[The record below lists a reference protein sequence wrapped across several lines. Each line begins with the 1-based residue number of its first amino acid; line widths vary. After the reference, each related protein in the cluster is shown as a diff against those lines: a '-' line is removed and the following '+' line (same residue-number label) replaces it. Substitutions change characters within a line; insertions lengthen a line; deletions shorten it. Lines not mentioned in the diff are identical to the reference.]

1 MIAHNP
7 GPERIIIPHCPS
19 GAAVRLVQTQDSFS
33 EGVFIAKEIARMAG
47 GVDMLEAQ
55 ALDHEG
61 PVRAFS
67 DMAVL
72 CRTHRQLELV
82 EKCLAHDD
90 IPCVVSGREDFLE
103 DPTVRGMLAFF
114 RSLMVPSDRAALE
127 SALRLV
133 WDWPCRPAGTGPG
146 TLPWVGTV
154 SFGSSAPR
162 SGWLWRALRL
172 AGPSGGVASLCGA

>member
-103 DPTVRGMLAFF
+103 DPTVRGMLALF
-114 RSLMVPSDRAALE
+114 AAPLWFPRIGRRWSQL
-127 SALRLV
+127 SALCGTALLTC
-133 WDWPCRPAGTGPG
+133 WNRPRNSAMGWTGSLIFCAPLWVAMACSPPG
-146 TLPWVGTV
+146 
-154 SFGSSAPR
+154 
-162 SGWLWRALRL
+162 
-172 AGPSGGVASLCGA
+172 